1 MFFKT
6 IIQIKLQ
13 KWMQK
18 NVTQKWFAEK
28 QYSIKM
34 EFEQNKKRD

>member
-1 MFFKT
+1 MFFK
-6 IIQIKLQ
+6 IITENKLQ

-34 EFEQNKKRD
+34 EFKQNKKRD